1 MKILAASAYLDTWT
15 SVRPEAALFAG
26 LVARGHEV
34 TMATRGHASHLAWLA
49 AAGVRIL
56 DAYPQR
62 KLCPAT
68 MRAYRRE
75 LRSGGYDIAYGMN
88 SKTITNLAFAMTGLP
103 TRLVTYRG
111 SSSGMYRH
119 DPTSYL
125 THLHPRVDAI
135 CCVSRA
141 VERMVRQRVWRRAV
155 VITTV
160 HKGHELSWFPSATA
174 DLGEFGIP
182 AGAFVIACIANA
194 RPGKG
199 IDLLLAAAG
208 EVLAHPEVHLLLV
221 GRGMSAAPYAGMREA
236 SRWKERIHLVEH
248 RSNAADLLAGA
259 SLYVQPSRRGEG
271 LPKTVIEA
279 MAQSIPAVV
288 SDAGGMPELVVH
300 GESGWVVESGSVPAL
315 SSALQHAWRQRESL
329 PAMGRLARARI
340 GSGFS
345 TRRTIDGH
353 IRLFESLLG

>member
-1 MKILAASAYLDTWT
+1 MAS
-15 SVRPEAALFAG
+15 
-26 LVARGHEV
+26 
-34 TMATRGHASHLAWLA
+34 RGHASHLAWLA

-56 DAYPQR
+56 DAYPR
-62 KLCPAT
+62 HKLCPST

-75 LRSGGYDIAYGMN
+75 LRAGRYDIAYGMN

-103 TRLVTYRG
+103 ARLVTYRG

-119 DPTSYL
+119 DPTAYL

-141 VERMVRQRVWRRAV
+141 VERVVRQRVWRRSVRIA
-155 VITTV
+155 TV
-160 HKGHELSWFPSATA
+160 YKGHDLSWFPPATA
-174 DLGEFGIP
+174 NLGEFGIP

-194 RPGKG
+194 RHGKG

-221 GRGMSAAPYAGMREA
+221 GRGMSATPYAGMREA

-248 RSNAADLLAGA
+248 RSDAADLLAGA
-259 SLYVQPSRRGEG
+259 SLYVQPSRTEG

-300 GESGWVVESGSVPAL
+300 GETGWVVESGSVPAL
-315 SSALQHAWRQRESL
+315 AAGLQQAWQQRERL
-329 PAMGRLARARI
+329 PAMGRRARERI
-340 GSGFS
+340 GSEFS
-345 TRRTIDGH
+345 TQRTVDGH
-353 IRLFESLLG
+353 IRLFESLLH